1 MQSLEEQD
9 GGFLL
14 LLVLVAFVGSKSLRY
29 PTQQLRV
36 NGDDILALELAN
48 NRQLGASHHE
58 TRYERLGERDRVC
71 LVHCKAIE
79 E

>member
-1 MQSLEEQD
+1 LQNLEESNS
-9 GGFLL
+9 GFLP

-36 NGDDILALELAN
+36 NDDDVLALELADDC
-48 NRQLGASHHE
+48 QLRATHHE
-58 TRYERLGERDRVC
+58 TRYEGLGERDRVS
-71 LVHCKAIE
+71 LVHCEAIE